1 MSGNYGRLKPSTKRH
16 NANISMAYGC
26 SKDPN
31 TYCYRMTNGHKHLHR
46 IILGRGWE
54 NIPFDATKLSCYE
67 GKGEESMKG
76 RKAKEKPS
84 NAELMAFAK
93 KHNFTNLTGRAK
105 TEYHVGYDTAKK
117 WLTEAG
123 LLAKQTSE
131 PGGAQ
136 PDPAQ
141 SKASAKAIITDEEI
155 KETLDKCEVCGEES
169 YPEGPQLNKF
179 ITADGKEVCYTC
191 YFESEYSYLESEY
204 SDKPS
209 YTPTDNDYNEE
220 PQRTTLTKA
229 QYDAMAMNDDRLSA
243 LAIFCENQA
252 VEQLRQDWAVSV
264 FKHSRLSRE
273 RKLELIGQLL
283 DWGAGA

>member
-1 MSGNYGRLKPSTKRH
+1 MSGNYGRLKPATKRH

-26 SKDPN
+26 EKDNN

-54 NIPFDATKLSCYE
+54 HTPFDVTKLSCYE
-67 GKGEESMKG
+67 GKGEESVTHRTGYHKQWL
-76 RKAKEKPS
+76 PWD
-84 NAELMAFAK
+84 ELMPKVKELQAQGYETSVIAQRLGIK
-93 KHNFTNLTGRAK
+93 K
-105 TEYHVGYDTAKK
+105 DTLWKRLALDKK
-117 WLTEAG
+117 KA
-123 LLAKQTSE
+123 QTSE
-131 PGGAQ
+131 PEGDQ
-136 PDPAQ
+136 SEPAQ
-141 SKASAKAIITDEEI
+141 SEASAKAIITDEEI

-191 YFESEYSYLESEY
+191 YFESEYSY
-204 SDKPS
+204 
-209 YTPTDNDYNEE
+209 
-220 PQRTTLTKA
+220 
-229 QYDAMAMNDDRLSA
+229 DRLSA

-283 DWGAGA
+283 DWGTGA